1 MSSREWRHFTWNL
14 PQTVPDRGILDNC
27 LFPPSLSVEAQHG
40 MSQMLIVT
48 VELVKEKKVLPFLY
62 PLIFMSADIGMS

>member
-14 PQTVPDRGILDNC
+14 PQTVSDRGILDNC

-48 VELVKEKKVLPFLY
+48 VELIKEKKVLPFLY
-62 PLIFMSADIGMS
+62 PLIFMSSDIGMS